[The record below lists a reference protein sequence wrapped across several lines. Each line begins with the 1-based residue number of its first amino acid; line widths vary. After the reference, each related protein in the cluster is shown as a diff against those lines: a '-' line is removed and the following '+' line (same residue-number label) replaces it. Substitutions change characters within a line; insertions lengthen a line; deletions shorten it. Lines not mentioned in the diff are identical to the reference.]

1 MPGTMR
7 RQTSKA
13 RRIHE
18 WRFQNSRCSTLSE
31 GFVKS
36 SWRTVILTEILK
48 NRTLKSV
55 DGLLITED
63 SGQFIRTSCQNKE
76 CYIHLDY
83 MFDTKSETWISEMV
97 RYSIFQHFLAT
108 SKLCASHCN
117 NLYFESLPPKKLS
130 QRTDIQ
136 IKSASQF
143 MGKDTNN
150 VGPTLSSILHI
161 ICSIN
166 VTDICLWFSLLVLS
180 TSKKKSLMFY
190 NFKYRQIV

>member
-7 RQTSKA
+7 RQASKA

-18 WRFQNSRCSTLSE
+18 WGFQNSRCSTLSE

>member
-7 RQTSKA
+7 RQASKA

-36 SWRTVILTEILK
+36 SWQTVILTEILK